1 MKVILLQD
9 VRNIGKKNQIVEVS
23 DGYASNYLIP
33 RKLAVRST
41 TTEIYKRDQHIQ
53 EEKEEFARKQ
63 EEAREVAEKLKTIVD
78 DVIKDNEEIIDN
90 KDENYRDQVY
100 NIIKKIIDLPSE
112 TITTIAD
119 LINYNPNET
128 FVEPLT
134 QGQISR
140 LVEETCKKLNIELEE
155 NRDSFGGLAYY
166 YQFKKVNNDKVC

>member
-1 MKVILLQD
+1 MITD
-9 VRNIGKKNQIVEVS
+9 
-23 DGYASNYLIP
+23 
-33 RKLAVRST
+33 
-41 TTEIYKRDQHIQ
+41 
-53 EEKEEFARKQ
+53 
-63 EEAREVAEKLKTIVD
+63 EKLKTIVD

-140 LVEETCKKLNIELEE
+140 LVKETCKKLNIELEE
-155 NRDSFGGLAYY
+155 NRDSIGGLAYY